1 MADFV
6 LREWTLQPFDG
17 NQAPLHVHHR
27 GDEAF
32 YVLDGELAVLD
43 GDQRILL
50 GVGEFHIVAAGS
62 VHTFATV
69 GQRAVRTLVVMTPE
83 IDDLIQELHGGAADM
98 EAIWAKHN
106 SSLVKPAS

>member
-6 LREWTLQPFDG
+6 LREWTLQPFDAD
-17 NQAPLHVHHR
+17 QAPPHVHHR

-32 YVLDGELAVLD
+32 YVLEGQLAVLD

-69 GQRAVRTLVVMTPE
+69 GQHAVRTLVVMTPE
-83 IDDLIQELHGGAADM
+83 IDDLVRELHSGAADM
-98 EAIWAKHN
+98 EAIWAKHH
-106 SSLVKPAS
+106 SSLAGSAS